1 MSNCMIESTHVFLH
15 QWSYN
20 VAAMGVLWVVQHMV
34 AAVAVTLVTYTYIA
48 PQQVSSIH

>member
-1 MSNCMIESTHVFLH
+1 MSSCINGAT
-15 QWSYN
+15 N
-20 VAAMGVLWVVQHMV
+20 VAAMGVLWVVLCEHMV